1 MGQTGA
7 GQPAVGQAAVEHG
20 LITLRAENQ
29 PLQPLLEDI
38 SARTGISIEVSP
50 EIGKTST
57 TVDFRR
63 TPLDAALRQMLAGS
77 DVILLYAEGTQQGPE
92 SLKSVWA
99 YPPNQA
105 PLEVLSAGKWK
116 ETNKGL
122 EEEVSGAD
130 DDDSP
135 SRIAEVDMLIR
146 REGRQA
152 LAVVQNALKSPSE
165 KMRHQALHRAL
176 AVGVP
181 LPEETLTS
189 LALNDSSQEVRYL
202 ALQALPIDPRLKWVA
217 DRAAQDPSVQ
227 VSTEAKEILHEFE
240 PRSTASTDEANQ

>member
-1 MGQTGA
+1 MGQT
-7 GQPAVGQAAVEHG
+7 AVDHG
-20 LITLRAENQ
+20 LLTLRAENQ

-38 SARTGISIEVSP
+38 SARSGITIEVSP
-50 EIGKTST
+50 EIGATST

-63 TPLDAALRQMLAGS
+63 TPLDAALHQMLAGS
-77 DVILLYAEGTQQGPE
+77 DVILLYAAGTEPGPE

-116 ETNKGL
+116 ETNKGI
-122 EEEVSGAD
+122 EEEVSAGGD

-146 REGRQA
+146 REGRGA
-152 LAVVQNALKSPSE
+152 LGVVQNALKSPSE

-202 ALQALPIDPRLKWVA
+202 ALQALPIAPRLKWVA

-240 PRSTASTDEANQ
+240 PRSTASTDEANQQ

>member
-1 MGQTGA
+1 MPASTQPSGQTI
-7 GQPAVGQAAVEHG
+7 VDRG

-29 PLQPLLEDI
+29 TLQPLLEDI
-38 SARTGISIEVSP
+38 SARAGITIDVSP

-63 TPLDAALRQMLAGS
+63 TPIDAAMRQMLNGYDVVLFYAAG
-77 DVILLYAEGTQQGPE
+77 AQPGPE

-105 PLEVLSAGKWK
+105 PIESLSAGKWK

-122 EEEVSGAD
+122 EEEVSVG

-146 REGRQA
+146 REGRQS
-152 LAVVQNALKSPSE
+152 LGVVLNALKSPSA

-176 AVGVP
+176 AIGVP
-181 LPEETLTS
+181 LSEETLTS

-202 ALQALPIDPRLKWVA
+202 ALQALPVDPRLKWVA

-227 VSTEAKEILHEFE
+227 VSTEAKEILHQYE
-240 PRSTASTDEANQ
+240 PANTANSGQSNQ